1 MGALVY
7 VPSPVAVNVDVANGV
22 PSQRIASRV
31 GNGPHSSTLTVAL
44 RAPSPLTAT
53 LSVIDAP
60 GAVSCALTWVVICG
74 WPRTIVVSAV
84 SAHGVCTGRTNSLAA
99 IDSRYV

>member
-1 MGALVY
+1 MY
-7 VPSPVAVNVDVANGV
+7 VPSPVAVSVEVAYGV
-22 PSQRIASRV
+22 PAQEISSVVA
-31 GNGPHSSTLTVAL
+31 NGPHSSTWTGAL
-44 RAPSPLTAT
+44 RAPSPVTTT

-60 GAVSCALTWVVICG
+60 GAVYCALTWVVICG
-74 WPRTIVVSAV
+74 RPRTIVVSAV